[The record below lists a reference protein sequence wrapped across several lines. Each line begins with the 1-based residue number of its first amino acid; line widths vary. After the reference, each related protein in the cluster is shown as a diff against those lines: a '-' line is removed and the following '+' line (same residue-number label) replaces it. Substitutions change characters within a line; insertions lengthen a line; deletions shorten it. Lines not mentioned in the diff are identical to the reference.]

1 MLKSWASVCIK
12 STQNAIYLNTKRG
25 CLMAENTNAILS
37 QKKNINWFPGHMAKA
52 IRQVKNKI
60 KLVDLIIEVR
70 DARVALSSGNR
81 FLDEIIG
88 NKSKLI
94 VLNKS
99 NLAESENIQSWKIWF
114 KDQNQPAVFINALNQ
129 KSIKGI
135 SDEARKMMKQKWE
148 KFIKKQIAPPPLRM
162 MIVGVPNTG
171 KSTLINRLTKRNAA
185 KTGDRPGVTQS
196 QEWIVLGKDL
206 ELLDTPGI
214 MPSKID
220 TKEQGLWLCA
230 IHAIKD
236 EIVGKVEVATFLLEY
251 LLKKNTKQLH
261 QKYNID
267 FTSGLQVDEY
277 VLLIGERLN
286 FLKTKGEIDF
296 IKTCDQILSDFRKG
310 LLGHCSFE
318 FPPPK

>member
-1 MLKSWASVCIK
+1 
-12 STQNAIYLNTKRG
+12 
-25 CLMAENTNAILS
+25 MAENLTAILS

-52 IRQVKNKI
+52 IRQVKEKI
-60 KLVDLIIEVR
+60 KLVDLILEVR
-70 DARVALSSGNR
+70 DARVALTSGNR
-81 FLDEIIG
+81 FLDEIIA
-88 NKSKLI
+88 NKPKLI

-99 NLAESENIQSWKIWF
+99 NLAEPENIQIWKTWF
-114 KDQNQPAVFINALNQ
+114 KNQNQSFVFINALNQ
-129 KSIKGI
+129 KSIKAI
-135 SDEARKMMKQKWE
+135 SSEARKMMQPKWNRY
-148 KFIKKQIAPPPLRM
+148 IKKQIKPPPLRM

-185 KTGDRPGVTQS
+185 KTGDRPGVTQA

-251 LLKKNTKQLH
+251 LLKKNSGYL
-261 QKYNID
+261 QKKYQID
-267 FTSGLQVDEY
+267 FTSGLLIDEY
-277 VLLIGERLN
+277 VHSIGERLN
-286 FLKTKGEIDF
+286 FLKSKGEIDF
-296 IKTCDQILSDFRKG
+296 VKTCDQLLFDFRKG
-310 LLGHCSFE
+310 LLGPCSFE
-318 FPPPK
+318 LPPEKRK

>member
-1 MLKSWASVCIK
+1 MS
-12 STQNAIYLNTKRG
+12 
-25 CLMAENTNAILS
+25 ENINAILS

-52 IRQVKNKI
+52 IRQVKEKI
-60 KLVDLIIEVR
+60 KLVDLILEVR

-88 NKSKLI
+88 KKNKLI

-99 NLAESENIQSWKIWF
+99 NLAEPDNVQAWKQWF
-114 KDQNQPAVFINALNQ
+114 KQNQQPAIFINALNQ
-129 KSIKGI
+129 KSIKAI
-135 SDEARKMMKQKWE
+135 SSEARKIMQPKWQKYL
-148 KFIKKQIAPPPLRM
+148 KKKITPPPLRM

-171 KSTLINRLTKRNAA
+171 KSTLINRITRRNAA

-196 QEWIVLGKDL
+196 QEWIVLGKDM

-236 EIVGKVEVATFLLEY
+236 EIVGKVEVATFLFDFLKQKNQEMLQKKYDLNLSENISTEEY
-251 LLKKNTKQLH
+251 LAQ
-261 QKYNID
+261 
-267 FTSGLQVDEY
+267 
-277 VLLIGERLN
+277 IGERLN
-286 FLKTKGEIDF
+286 LKKSKGEIDLV
-296 IKTCDQILSDFRKG
+296 KTCDAFLLDFRKG
-310 LLGHCSFE
+310 QLGNCSFE
-318 FPPPK
+318 YPPKETE